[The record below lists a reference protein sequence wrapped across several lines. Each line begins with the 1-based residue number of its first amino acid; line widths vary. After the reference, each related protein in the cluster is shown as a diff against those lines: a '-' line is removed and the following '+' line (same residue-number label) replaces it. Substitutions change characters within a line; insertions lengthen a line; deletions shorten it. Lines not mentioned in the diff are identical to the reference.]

1 MIEIASQ
8 IVICLIIAAFLG
20 FLIGFLIG
28 RGSGRNGV
36 YSNTISAANVKIRG
50 NIYNKPEIRSRPRP
64 SGKDDLKEID
74 GVDYALEDSL
84 NQLGVF
90 HFDQIAKWT
99 DKNCDWVEEYLDVE
113 ERGIIKTQRWVSQAS
128 DLTSS
133 I

>member
-8 IVICLIIAAFLG
+8 IVICLIAAAFIGL
-20 FLIGFLIG
+20 LIGFFIG
-28 RGSGRNGV
+28 RGSRGNGDYSNGV
-36 YSNTISAANVKIRG
+36 SIGNVKIKG

-74 GVDYALEDSL
+74 GIDYALEDSL

-99 DKNCDWVEEYLDVE
+99 DKNCDWVEEYLDFE
-113 ERGIIKTQRWVSQAS
+113 ERGVIKAQRWVSQAS